1 MFTFFNISIYLY
13 IKYNKNMD
21 NFSLAELSGR
31 TIFNDKLIK
40 NGSSGITFTESKYD
54 KVDVF
59 WEKYDTKYVGEIKY
73 RDNYPS
79 SGICVVEEGAILEK
93 TKYDELMKYHNLSGL
108 TPYYI
113 MIFNNNEMYLWDI
126 SELNEIEFKVEKRF
140 PKTTKGR
147 NTKKVE
153 KKVAYLP
160 LDSGIKC
167 KY

>member
-1 MFTFFNISIYLY
+1 MTYMI
-13 IKYNKNMD
+13 D

-79 SGICVVEEGAILEK
+79 SGLCVVKEGAVLEK
-93 TKYDELMKYHNLSGL
+93 IKYDELMKYKDLSGL

-113 MIFNNNEMYLWDI
+113 TIFNNNEMYLWDV
-126 SELNEIEFKVEKRF
+126 SELKELEWKVENRF
-140 PKTTKGR
+140 PRTTKGS
-147 NTKKVE
+147 NTKKVA
-153 KKVAYLP
+153 KVVSYLP
-160 LDSGIKC
+160 LELGHKC

>member
-1 MFTFFNISIYLY
+1 MI
-13 IKYNKNMD
+13 D

-31 TIFNDKLIK
+31 TIFNEKLIN

-59 WEKYDTKYVGEIKY
+59 WEKYEAKYVGEIKY

-79 SGICVVEEGAILEK
+79 SGRCVVEEGSVLEK
-93 TKYDELMKYHNLSGL
+93 TKYDALMEYYKLSGM

-113 MIFNNNEMYLWDI
+113 MIFNNNYMYLWDL
-126 SELNEIEFKVEKRF
+126 SKFDEIEFKVENKYPR
-140 PKTTKGR
+140 TTKGS
-147 NTKKVE
+147 NKEKVS
-153 KKVAYLP
+153 KIVTYLP
-160 LDSGIKC
+160 LSLGYKC

>member
-1 MFTFFNISIYLY
+1 
-13 IKYNKNMD
+13 MD
-21 NFSLAELSGR
+21 KFSLAELSGR

-59 WEKYDTKYVGEIKY
+59 WEKYDKKYVGELKY

-79 SGICVVEEGAILEK
+79 SGRCVVEEGAVLEK
-93 TKYDELMKYHNLSGL
+93 TKYDELMKYKDLSGL

-113 MIFNNNEMYLWDI
+113 MIFNNGELYLWNI
-126 SELNEIEFKVEKRF
+126 GELDEPEWKVEDKF
-140 PKTTKGR
+140 PRTTKGR
-147 NTKKVE
+147 NN
-153 KKVAYLP
+153 KKVAKKVTYLK
-160 LDSGIKC
+160 LDSGHKC

>member
-1 MFTFFNISIYLY
+1 MI
-13 IKYNKNMD
+13 D

-31 TIFNDKLIK
+31 TIFNDKLIN

-79 SGICVVEEGAILEK
+79 SGLCVVSEGAVLEK
-93 TKYDELMKYHNLSGL
+93 TKYDELMKYNKLSGL

-113 MIFNNNEMYLWDI
+113 MIFNNNEMYLWDV
-126 SELNEIEFKVEKRF
+126 SEIKEIEWKVENRY
-140 PKTTKGR
+140 PRTTKGSR
-147 NTKKVE
+147 KE
-153 KKVAYLP
+153 KVAKIVTYLQ

>member
-1 MFTFFNISIYLY
+1 MI
-13 IKYNKNMD
+13 D

-79 SGICVVEEGAILEK
+79 SDICVVSEGAVLEK
-93 TKYDELMKYHNLSGL
+93 TKYDELMKYKDLSGL

-113 MIFNNNEMYLWDI
+113 MAFNNGVMYLWDV
-126 SELNEIEFKVEKRF
+126 SELKEIEWKVENRY
-140 PKTTKGR
+140 PRTTKGSR
-147 NTKKVE
+147 KE
-153 KKVAYLP
+153 KVAKIVTYLP
-160 LDSGIKC
+160 LSSGHKC
-167 KY
+167 TYP